1 MKILKL
7 GPKVSYLG
15 ILKLKFE
22 KTIFIFEI
30 STIDLVKMLRF
41 VEKKK
46 FSNLGPRML
55 YLGIFRL

>member
-30 STIDLVKMLRF
+30 STIDLVKNFQIWDLECF
-41 VEKKK
+41 TWV
-46 FSNLGPRML
+46 FLGCD
-55 YLGIFRL
+55 I